1 MLETELIKRL
11 KQKDEEAFRI
21 IFNDNQKK
29 VINACYRL
37 VNDKDV
43 AQDLTQEVFIKV
55 WSSIDKFRSD
65 SKLSTWIYRIA
76 VTSSLDYLHAQKRKK
91 RLAFLKYFSE
101 DEKKQFEIKS
111 PNEQNPDRLIEN
123 EERFKVLNN
132 ALNKLP
138 ENQRISFLL
147 SKDEEMSSKE
157 IAEILNISVSAVVS
171 LIHRAKK
178 NLEKILFKYYTNT
191 LNN

>member
-76 VTSSLDYLHAQKRKK
+76 VTSSLDYLRAQKRKK
-91 RLAFLKYFSE
+91 RMAFLKYFSE

-157 IAEILNISVSAVVS
+157 IAEILSTTVSAIES

-178 NLEKILFKYYTNT
+178 NLEKILYNYYKKQII
-191 LNN
+191 